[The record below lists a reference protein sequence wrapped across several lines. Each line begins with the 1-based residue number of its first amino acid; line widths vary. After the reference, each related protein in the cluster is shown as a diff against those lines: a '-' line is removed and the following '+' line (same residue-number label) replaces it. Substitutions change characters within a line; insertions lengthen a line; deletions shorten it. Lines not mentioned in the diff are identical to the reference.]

1 MRAERPD
8 GPSIADH
15 GLVGDLRT
23 AALVATDGTIDWF
36 CPGRFDAPSVFA
48 SILDPDA
55 GSWRL
60 GPDDEEARS
69 RNFPRS
75 LHNAAEMF
83 TALGHTSSATRLH
96 SCVTQNASHAQCCP
110 LYSRLYCV

>member
-1 MRAERPD
+1 MRTERL
-8 GPSIADH
+8 GSLTPSIADH

-60 GPDDEEARS
+60 GPDDADARS
-69 RNFPRS
+69 QQYYHPETNILVTRFMTCLLYTSPSPRDS
-75 LHNAAEMF
+75 
-83 TALGHTSSATRLH
+83 
-96 SCVTQNASHAQCCP
+96 
-110 LYSRLYCV
+110 